1 MSDALL
7 VKVRGTAQA
16 LAAARSAFGASADS
30 LEPILSLPAPQELGL
45 DGVNAATTWMR
56 VAAAGSDAEHPWDRA
71 HAMALS
77 AATAFA
83 ANGRGDIVAVEP
95 DLEQDWEHSRRNPS
109 TSGDAAE
116 QCRFDDQDDSGGKAK
131 ADGVAWNLREAFS
144 QLAAARDQ
152 VGDKLTNIRIAHLDT
167 GYDPDHHTLPPNLR
181 HDLQRSFVKADGTPD
196 DARDRAPQGSP
207 FSNRGHGCGT
217 LSLLAGNRLDGTAPG
232 WPDFRDFVGAAARAQ
247 VIPVRIA
254 NGVVRFT
261 TSSMVQGFGYAVEKD
276 AHVLSM
282 SMGGVASRALVDA
295 VNLAY
300 DRGLVLVTAGGNN
313 FAHLPTPKSI
323 VFPARWRR
331 VLAACG
337 VMASGRAYAGLSG
350 ITMQGNF
357 GPEAKMDTA
366 LGAYTPNVPWAQIG
380 CPNIVDMDGAGTS
393 AATPQIA
400 AACAIWLAEHLAQ
413 VEQYPERWM
422 RVEAVRHALF
432 ASATKTTPRMNA
444 QETRKKIGQGVL
456 RALDALGI
464 APPAAE
470 HLTRLAPAKASW
482 GWLHL
487 IFGGGVSLSA
497 SAAQR
502 AMLELELTQM
512 AQRHRAVDEAI
523 DDPDRAPKDIPPAAI
538 DRYLQAALDEGK
550 PSRALRSFLEQR
562 LGRAAQVTAGA
573 EPRPL
578 PQPAREAREPPPPL
592 RRLRVYA
599 LDPSIAKHLDFAD
612 FNETTLQVPWDDI
625 ACPTHTGSTTSRG
638 SQCFTR
644 PLQPGPIG
652 EYLEVIDIDPASN
665 KVYDPVDLN
674 DRRLLAQDGWPPSEG
689 NPKFH
694 QQMVYAVA
702 MTTIGHFE
710 RALGRRALWA
720 PHKTEVNGKAERQEV
735 RRLRIYPHALRDDNA
750 YYSPDKVA
758 LLFGY
763 FPADSRDDAATA
775 TGSLVFTCLSSDVIA
790 HEMSHALLDGLHRRF
805 QEASNPDV
813 PAFHEAFADIV
824 ALFQHFTMTELVRFE
839 IARSRYDLSAAE
851 LLGGLARQFG
861 EGTSRSGPLR
871 NYVNDAERTLRYDP
885 TLEVHD
891 LGSVLVYAVYEAFLR
906 IVERRTDDLIRIA
919 TAGSGVLPQGH
930 LHPNLVQRL
939 TSETCKVARHVLHMC
954 IRALDYCPPV
964 DITFGDY
971 LRALITADMDTAAN
985 DHRAYR
991 IAFMEAFRLRGIVPR
1006 DVRTISQE
1014 SLTWNAPREPR
1025 PNWLTQALDKL
1036 DLQWDLDLDRTA
1048 LFNLNNENCRRL
1060 WSVLNAAF
1068 LADDTLCS
1076 ELGLLHGL
1084 PKYDSEGNEVAPQGA
1099 RRATNFEVH
1108 SVRPTRR
1115 VAPDGS
1121 FRTDIVI
1128 VINQRRPVP
1137 INGKDHSNG
1146 WFWFRGGATLIV
1158 DPRKDRE
1165 AIRYCIIKHCGSN
1178 GRLERQRIRA
1188 GGAAGSAL
1196 RALYFGRDVREP
1208 FALLHAGYRGQDND

>member
-7 VKVRGTAQA
+7 VKVRGKGQA
-16 LAAARSAFGASADS
+16 LAAARTAFGAAADAI
-30 LEPILSLPAPQELGL
+30 EPILSVPARREPGLGL
-45 DGVNAATTWMR
+45 DAGAEATWMR
-56 VAAAGSDAEHPWDRA
+56 ISAAPSDAEHPWDRA
-71 HAMALS
+71 HALVRT
-77 AATAFA
+77 AAAAFA
-83 ANGRGDIVAVEP
+83 ADGRGDVVAVEP
-95 DLEQDWEHSRRNPS
+95 DLEQRWDHDNRDQSAA
-109 TSGDAAE
+109 GADAAE

-144 QLAAARDQ
+144 QLAAARDR
-152 VGDKLTNIRIAHLDT
+152 VGGKLANVRIAHLDT
-167 GYDPDHHTLPPNLR
+167 GYDPDHRTLPQNLR
-181 HDLQRSFVKADGTPD
+181 RDLQRNFVKGDGAPD
-196 DARDRAPQGSP
+196 DATDRARHLPLL
-207 FSNRGHGCGT
+207 SNRGHGCGT
-217 LSLLAGNRLDGTAPG
+217 LSLLAGNRLDGNAPG
-232 WPDFRDFVGAAARAQ
+232 WPGFRDFIGGAATAQ
-247 VIPVRIA
+247 IIPVRIA
-254 NGVVRFT
+254 DSVVRFT
-261 TSSMVQGFGYAVEKD
+261 TGTMVQGFGYAVDKD

-337 VMASGRAYAGLSG
+337 VMANGRAYAGLGG
-350 ITMQGNF
+350 ITMQGNY
-357 GPEAKMDTA
+357 GPDKKMETA

-393 AATPQIA
+393 AATPQVA
-400 AACAIWLAEHLAQ
+400 AACALWLAEHLAQ
-413 VEQYPERWM
+413 IEQYAERWM

-444 QETRKKIGQGVL
+444 EETRKKIGQGVL
-456 RALDALGI
+456 RALDALRI
-464 APPAAE
+464 APPAADT
-470 HLTRLAPAKASW
+470 LKKLPPAKASW

-487 IFGGGVSLSA
+487 IFGGGVSLTA
-497 SAAQR
+497 SPAQR

-512 AQRHRAVDEAI
+512 AQRHAAVDEAI
-523 DDPDRAPKDIPPAAI
+523 DDPDRAPEDIPAAAI
-538 DRYLQAALDEGK
+538 DRYLQAALDEGN
-550 PSRALRSFLEQR
+550 PSRALRGFLERR
-562 LGRAAQVTAGA
+562 LGRTARVAGGD
-573 EPRPL
+573 EGTPMP
-578 PQPAREAREPPPPL
+578 PPVREVRQPPPPL

-599 LDPSIAKHLDFAD
+599 LDPSIAKRLDFAD
-612 FNETTLQVPWDDI
+612 LNETTLHLPWDDV
-625 ACPTHTGSTTSRG
+625 AGRDTPRG
-638 SQCFTR
+638 AE
-644 PLQPGPIG
+644 PLRPGPIG
-652 EYLEVIDIDPASN
+652 EYLEVIDVDPASN

-674 DRRLLAQDGWPPSEG
+674 DRMLLAQDGWPPSEG
-689 NPKFH
+689 NPQFH

-720 PHKTEVNGKAERQEV
+720 PHKTVTGGKVEMSEV

-750 YYSPDKVA
+750 YYSPEKVA

-763 FPADSRDDAATA
+763 FPADSHGDAATA
-775 TGSLVFTCLSSDVIA
+775 AGSLVFTCLSSDVIA

-824 ALFQHFTMTELVRFE
+824 ALFQHFTVTELVRFE
-839 IARSRYDLSAAE
+839 IARSRSDLSAAD
-851 LLGGLARQFG
+851 LLGGLAQQFG

-871 NYVNDAERTLRYDP
+871 NYVGDAERKLRYDP
-885 TLEVHD
+885 ALEVHD

-906 IVERRTDDLIRIA
+906 IVARRTDELIRIA

-930 LHPNLVQRL
+930 LHPDLVNRL
-939 TSETCKVARHVLHMC
+939 TVETCKVARQVLHMC

-964 DITFGDY
+964 DITFGEY
-971 LRALITADMDTAAN
+971 LRALITADMDAIAD
-985 DHRAYR
+985 DHRSYR
-991 IAFMEAFRLRGIVPR
+991 IAFMEAFRRRGILPR

-1014 SLTWNAPREPR
+1014 SLAWNTPREPR
-1025 PNWLTQALDKL
+1025 PDWLVRALGTL
-1036 DLQWDLDLDRTA
+1036 DLQWNRELDRSEA
-1048 LFNLNNENCRRL
+1048 FALNNENCKRL
-1060 WSVLNAAF
+1060 WSVLNDAF
-1068 LADDTLCS
+1068 LADGALCT
-1076 ELGLLHGL
+1076 ELGLL
-1084 PKYDSEGNEVAPQGA
+1084 PDVARYDSQGREIEAHGPA
-1099 RRATNFEVH
+1099 RRTNFEVH
-1108 SVRPTRR
+1108 SVRPARR
-1115 VAPDGS
+1115 IAPDGS

-1137 INGKDHSNG
+1137 TDGKELRNG

-1158 DPRKDRE
+1158 DPRKGRE
-1165 AIRYCIIKHCGSN
+1165 AIRYCIVKHCGSA
-1178 GRLERQRIRA
+1178 GRLERQRRHA
-1188 GGAAGSAL
+1188 GGASGSAL

-1208 FALLHAGYRGQDND
+1208 FALLHAGYRGQDNE